1 MLYRVSATMRDPQFL
16 AQAQQMKL
24 DVEPLPGG
32 EVAERVV
39 GIGAAERERAQAM
52 AK

>member
-1 MLYRVSATMRDPQFL
+1 VKDPQFL
-16 AQAQQMKL
+16 AEARQMKL

-32 EVAERVV
+32 DLAKLAKRVV